1 MNHGKR
7 LKEIRE
13 SRGLVL
19 KTVSDATGIS
29 LSTLSDYENSKC
41 DPSLKNLYILLDFYY
56 INPIHFVKSG
66 EEWVNITHCTDVEK
80 QKIYH
85 ILSSS
90 KSK

>member
-1 MNHGKR
+1 MNHGKK

-19 KTVSDATGIS
+19 KNVSDATRIG

-41 DPSLKNLYILLDFYY
+41 DPSLRNLYILLDFYN
-56 INPIHFVKSG
+56 INPMYFIKKG

-80 QKIYH
+80 QKIYS
-85 ILSSS
+85 ILLSS
-90 KSK
+90 KGK